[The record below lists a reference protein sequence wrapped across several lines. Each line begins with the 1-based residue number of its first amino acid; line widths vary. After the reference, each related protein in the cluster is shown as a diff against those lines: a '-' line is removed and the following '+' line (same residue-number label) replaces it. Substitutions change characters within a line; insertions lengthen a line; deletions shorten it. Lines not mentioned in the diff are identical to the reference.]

1 MIILIDQIKAQ
12 LSKMVSIDKRS
23 RLAFSGS
30 SPFILRLT
38 VFEIGS
44 PTCNTQP
51 SSSLSPSSKGWSFPH
66 DDDDDDFDGVQ
77 PCWLLCRCNL
87 RGPEG
92 QPSKGPGTH
101 CAKPLPWGSSYYYHS
116 STHHHHIVP
125 PLKHH
130 PTQQYQHHPNLE
142 FLPSPDRALEH

>member
-1 MIILIDQIKAQ
+1 MTMIILIDQIKAQ

-92 QPSKGPGTH
+92 RPSKGPGTR
-101 CAKPLPWGSSYYYHS
+101 CAKPLSWGEWSSSWRRWWWWRLWYETYTRTIYRPPSPSSYS
-116 STHHHHIVP
+116 S
-125 PLKHH
+125 
-130 PTQQYQHHPNLE
+130 
-142 FLPSPDRALEH
+142 SS